1 MNSTGLPADGQR
13 VTARELVQ
21 LAQHIWA
28 EYPEYYR
35 YYAQPDFTWNN
46 ILQRNRNPLLP
57 MNIGADGMKTG
68 FTEKNRATAS
78 SGRSNVTAVASSS
91 P

>member
-46 ILQRNRNPLLP
+46 ILQRNR
-57 MNIGADGMKTG
+57 
-68 FTEKNRATAS
+68 
-78 SGRSNVTAVASSS
+78 
-91 P
+91 